1 MKVGIVG
8 AGMVGASAA
17 YATALLGKAREIVL
31 VDLNPALARAQAE
44 DISHALPFAAHS
56 SVRWGDYD
64 ALEGAGIVIIAAGV
78 GQKPGET
85 RLDLLARNAEVFRQ
99 VVDKALKAAPN
110 AVLLIASNPVDVM
123 TGITTRLSGLPA
135 SRVIGSGT
143 ILDTAR
149 FRHLIGQHLRV
160 DPRSIH
166 AYVLGE
172 HGDSEVLG
180 WSSARVGAL
189 PLAEAAANMHAP
201 ITEALRAEIDK
212 GVRGAAY
219 TIIEGKGATYFGIG
233 AGLAR
238 LVAAIASHE
247 HSVHSVSILTPEV
260 VGVKDAPVSIPRV
273 IGRMGVVADLMPALS
288 PDEEEA
294 LRRSA
299 NLMADLLAQ
308 VRL

>member
-1 MKVGIVG
+1 MKIGIVG

-17 YATALLGKAREIVL
+17 YATALLGRAREIVL

-44 DISHALPFAAHS
+44 DIAHALPFAGHA
-56 SVRWGDYD
+56 SVRAGDYA
-64 ALEGAGIVIIAAGV
+64 ALDGAGIVIIAAGV
-78 GQKPGET
+78 SQKPGES
-85 RLDLLARNAEVFRQ
+85 RLDLLSRNARVFRQ
-99 VVDKALKAAPN
+99 VVERTLAAAPE

-143 ILDTAR
+143 ILDSAR

-160 DPRSIH
+160 DPRSVH

-172 HGDSEVLG
+172 HGDSEVLS

-189 PLAEAAANMHAP
+189 PLAEAAANMSAP
-201 ITEALRAEIDK
+201 ITEALRAEIDS

-219 TIIEGKGATYFGIG
+219 RIIEGKGATYFGIG

-238 LVAAIASHE
+238 LVGAIASHE
-247 HSVHSVSILTPEV
+247 HSVHSVSMLTPEV
-260 VGVKDAPVSIPRV
+260 AGVRDAPVSIPRV
-273 IGRMGVVADLMPALS
+273 IGRMGVVADLMPVLS
-288 PDEEEA
+288 ADEEVA
-294 LRRSA
+294 LARSA
-299 NLMADLLAQ
+299 RLMADTLAQ